1 MYRSISWKK
10 AGVIVA
16 LLHVSA
22 YGGLIALNKYKSA
35 VARAER
41 DKQPVVATDTTS
53 SMWPENRPKPK
64 IVAYPKILSKKI
76 VETAKSKS
84 FQEYIAETSA
94 NLLIFKDNTWKYF
107 QNTFTDLEDTYHDT
121 VKQVEVARK
130 QTEAVTKKKVAQKSN
145 LPKTVPIVRAEK
157 PKTVSIV
164 RAEKPKTNNT
174 VVQRRVVVQDDSR
187 EEVVREVVRT
197 VPIPDN
203 TVYYSSQTSSTPSR
217 RYSNSKLDYNNIR
230 YTYEQ
235 ITTDPYTGRVSRW
248 TVVGPSPLSTY

>member
-1 MYRSISWKK
+1 
-10 AGVIVA
+10 
-16 LLHVSA
+16 
-22 YGGLIALNKYKSA
+22 
-35 VARAER
+35 
-41 DKQPVVATDTTS
+41 
-53 SMWPENRPKPK
+53 MWPENRPKPK
-64 IVAYPKILSKKI
+64 IVAYPKVLSKKI

-130 QTEAVTKKKVAQKSN
+130 QTEAATKKKVAQKSN

-157 PKTVSIV
+157 PKTVPIV

-203 TVYYSSQTSSTPSR
+203 TVYYSSQTSSAPSR
-217 RYSNSKLDYNNIR
+217 RYSNKPDYNNIR

-235 ITTDPYTGRVSRW
+235 ITTDPYTGRVSRR